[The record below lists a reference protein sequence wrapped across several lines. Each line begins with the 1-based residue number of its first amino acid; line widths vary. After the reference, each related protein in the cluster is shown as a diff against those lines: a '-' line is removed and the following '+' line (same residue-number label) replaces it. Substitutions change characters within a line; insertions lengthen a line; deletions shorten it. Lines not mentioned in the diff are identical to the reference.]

1 MELLVSGPTG
11 LQGLRQLRYRHRS
24 WASNRRPVDLRLSP
38 PTETSIAYAR
48 ALLGSSGAPLSIAV
62 SRPGDRRRL
71 EGAWCEVC
79 SRTLPARSII
89 DLDERVGL
97 PSPELLFLQMH
108 AHLDDVASIAL
119 GFELC
124 GHYCRQGTEVIA
136 YELPPATTPDAL
148 RRYLNRSPN
157 VRHCARARR
166 NLRFVRASSASPR
179 ETQLAMLLSL
189 PHRYGGYGFANPLLN
204 RPIDVSTITG
214 NAWGSDMRRT
224 DLSWEGTR
232 VAVEYDSSAYHSGSE
247 KIERDAKRRTLLQA
261 AGYHVVVVTNDQLK
275 KIKEMDRIGRTL
287 SRLMGKRQ
295 RIRVQNYEKRK
306 RLLHNRLLQLDL

>member
-24 WASNRRPVDLRLSP
+24 WASNRRPLDLRLDP
-38 PTETSIAYAR
+38 PSETSVAHAR
-48 ALLGSSGAPLSIAV
+48 ALLGGCEEPLSIV
-62 SRPGDRRRL
+62 VGRPSDRRRL

-79 SRTLPARSII
+79 SRPFPARSII
-89 DLDERVGL
+89 SLDERVGL

-108 AHLDDVASIAL
+108 AHLDDTACIAL

-124 GHYCRQGTEVIA
+124 GHYCRQGTDAVA
-136 YELPPATTPDAL
+136 YELPPSTTPDAL

-189 PHRYGGYGFANPLLN
+189 PHRHGGYAFANPILN
-204 RPIDVSTITG
+204 RPIDVSAVTG
-214 NAWGSDMRRT
+214 NAWGADMRRT

-232 VAVEYDSSAYHSGSE
+232 VAVEYDSSTYHSGSE

-275 KIKEMDRIGRTL
+275 KITEMDRVGHTL

-295 RIRVQNYEKRK
+295 RIRIRDYEKRK
-306 RLLHNRLLQLDL
+306 RLLHARLLQLDL